1 MSTMLFVTSIIVL
14 AIDQITKIIISSY
27 ISLGDSISLIPNL
40 FGISYKQ
47 NYGAAFGILS
57 NMTNILILVSFVG
70 LIVVYRY
77 IRTFKV
83 NKRNNLAFG
92 FLFGGICGN
101 LIDRIFLGYVRDF
114 FDLYIFSYKIPTF
127 NIADMMILSGVI
139 LLIIAIIK
147 GEDEYNENN
156 SK

>member
-57 NMTNILILVSFVG
+57 NMTNILILVSLVG